1 MWARAGSRGYD
12 GGWIGQVTRT
22 EAGGR
27 SALLKKV
34 LIANRGEIAVRIVRA
49 CRELE
54 IPSVAVY
61 SDADEEAL
69 HVRLADEAVHI
80 GPAKAQKSY
89 LNIEAIVEAAR
100 DKGADA
106 IHPGYGFLAE
116 NASFAAACR
125 DAGLAFVGPSP
136 ETMENIGDKSAARR
150 LAKEA
155 NVPVV
160 PGTEGNATPDEAME
174 KAGEIGY
181 PVMVKAAAGG
191 GGMGIRVVESEGELE
206 EAVKK
211 AGQEAEAAF
220 GEGSV
225 YLERFLSEPRH
236 VEVQVMGDGEGNV
249 VHFYERECS
258 MQRRRQKVIEEA
270 PSPGM
275 SDGTRE
281 EISQAAVRLA
291 EAADYANAG
300 TVEFLVDEDESF
312 YFIEMNTRIQVE
324 HPVTEMITGIDLVK
338 EQLRVAGGEGLSVE
352 QDEIPLSGHSI
363 EFRINAEDPD
373 NDFFPS
379 PGEVTAV
386 EVPGGPGVRVDTAVF
401 AGYQIPP
408 FYDSMVGKLVV
419 WGGDREE
426 ALARARRALEEYRL
440 EGIKTTIP
448 LHLRLLD
455 DEAFRSGEYHT
466 GYLEELLA

>member
-1 MWARAGSRGYD
+1 MSL
-12 GGWIGQVTRT
+12 T
-22 EAGGR
+22 
-27 SALLKKV
+27 KV
-34 LIANRGEIAVRIVRA
+34 LIANRGEIAVRIIRA
-49 CRELE
+49 CRELG
-54 IPSVAVY
+54 ISSVAVY

-89 LNIEAIVEAAR
+89 LNIEAIVDAAR
-100 DKGADA
+100 EKGADA
-106 IHPGYGFLAE
+106 VHPGYGFLAE

-125 DAGLAFVGPSP
+125 DAGLTFVGPSP
-136 ETMENIGDKSAARR
+136 ETMEKIGDKSAARR
-150 LAKEA
+150 LAGEA
-155 NVPVV
+155 DVPVV

-191 GGMGIRVVESEGELE
+191 GGMGIRVVESEEELE
-206 EAVKK
+206 EAVGK
-211 AGQEAEAAF
+211 AGHEAEAAF

-225 YLERFLSEPRH
+225 YLEKFLSEPRH

-270 PSPGM
+270 PSPGI

-338 EQLRVAGGEGLSVE
+338 EQLKVAGGEGLSVK
-352 QDEIPLSGHSI
+352 QDEIPLAGHSI

-379 PGEVTAV
+379 PGEVTAI

-408 FYDSMVGKLVV
+408 FYDSMVGKLIV
-419 WGGDREE
+419 WGADREE
-426 ALARARRALEEYRL
+426 ALARAQRALEEYRL

-466 GYLEELLA
+466 GYLEGLLA

>member
-1 MWARAGSRGYD
+1 M
-12 GGWIGQVTRT
+12 
-22 EAGGR
+22 
-27 SALLKKV
+27 LNKV

-49 CRELE
+49 CRELG

-106 IHPGYGFLAE
+106 VHPGYGFLAE

-125 DAGLAFVGPSP
+125 EAGLSFVGPSP
-136 ETMENIGDKSAARR
+136 ETMEKIGDKSAARR

-155 NVPVV
+155 DVPVV
-160 PGTEGNATPDEAME
+160 PGTQGNATPDEAME

-191 GGMGIRVVESEGELE
+191 GGMGIRVVESKGELE

-270 PSPGM
+270 PSPGI

-291 EAADYANAG
+291 EAADYMNAG

-338 EQLRVAGGEGLSVE
+338 EQLKVAGGEGLSVE
-352 QDEIPLSGHSI
+352 QDEIPLAGHSI

-408 FYDSMVGKLVV
+408 FYDSMVGKLIV
-419 WGGDREE
+419 WGADREE

-466 GYLEELLA
+466 GYLEGLLA